1 MLKLFCLRNFP
12 LESPN
17 SQVEGYLFKAFGFE
31 LIEKVTEKEKG
42 WHCLLSLN
50 WTFTFPMFRR
60 ARGTHQ
66 WVWLLCTNWC
76 TNSTK
81 IHLSY
86 QESYP
91 VVYLGLLCLTR
102 HLLCT
107 SVDIHSAH
115 FHSSFGCIFTRPS
128 LLSLSQAVLID
139 APTVLKL
146 HLVYKVPPIR
156 FSLSLSPF
164 NKPLFT
170 QPVLFTWLLSASS
183 TNCCPSPD
191 FSNIFSQSTTPKF
204 WLSSLSGVF
213 THMIIQ
219 QLHLS

>member
-31 LIEKVTEKEKG
+31 LIEKVTGKEKG
-42 WHCLLSLN
+42 KKNKKRWHCLLSLN

-86 QESYP
+86 QESYS
-91 VVYLGLLCLTR
+91 VVR

-107 SVDIHSAH
+107 CVDIHSTH
-115 FHSSFGCIFTRPS
+115 FHSTYGCIFTQPP
-128 LLSLSQAVLID
+128 LISLSQAVLID
-139 APTVLKL
+139 APTVL
-146 HLVYKVPPIR
+146 
-156 FSLSLSPF
+156 SP
-164 NKPLFT
+164 T
-170 QPVLFTWLLSASS
+170 
-183 TNCCPSPD
+183 
-191 FSNIFSQSTTPKF
+191 
-204 WLSSLSGVF
+204 
-213 THMIIQ
+213 
-219 QLHLS
+219 

>member
-1 MLKLFCLRNFP
+1 
-12 LESPN
+12 
-17 SQVEGYLFKAFGFE
+17 
-31 LIEKVTEKEKG
+31 
-42 WHCLLSLN
+42 
-50 WTFTFPMFRR
+50 MFRR

-107 SVDIHSAH
+107 CVDIHSAH

-146 HLVYKVPPIR
+146 HLVYKVHPIR
-156 FSLSLSPF
+156 FSLSPSPS

-170 QPVLFTWLLSASS
+170 HPILFTWLLSASS
-183 TNCCPSPD
+183 TSFCPSPD
-191 FSNIFSQSTTPKF
+191 FSNTFLVSQQPPNFYSAPCKECLLTWSSNNCIYHNSHNHNHHNPHNHNQNHNHNHHNSPHHRNDF
-204 WLSSLSGVF
+204 LCAGSLNGVRDGDWLRQN
-213 THMIIQ
+213 I
-219 QLHLS
+219 

>member
-42 WHCLLSLN
+42 KRWHCLLSLN

-86 QESYP
+86 QESYS
-91 VVYLGLLCLTR
+91 VVR

-107 SVDIHSAH
+107 CVDIHSTH
-115 FHSSFGCIFTRPS
+115 FHSSYGCIFTQPPLIS
-128 LLSLSQAVLID
+128 LIQAVLID
-139 APTVLKL
+139 ARTVLKL
-146 HLVYKVPPIR
+146 HQVYKVHPIR
-156 FSLSLSPF
+156 FSLSPSPS

-170 QPVLFTWLLSASS
+170 HPILFTWLLSASS
-183 TNCCPSPD
+183 TSFCPSPD
-191 FSNIFSQSTTPKF
+191 FSNIF
-204 WLSSLSGVF
+204 
-213 THMIIQ
+213 
-219 QLHLS
+219 